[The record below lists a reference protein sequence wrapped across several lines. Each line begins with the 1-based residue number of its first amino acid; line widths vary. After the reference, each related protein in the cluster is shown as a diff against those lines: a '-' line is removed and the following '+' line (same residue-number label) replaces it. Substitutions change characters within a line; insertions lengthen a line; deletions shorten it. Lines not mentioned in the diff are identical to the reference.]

1 MSLVYE
7 ALEKAAREKNR
18 FGAPPPAAPLPAA
31 PVPAPVA
38 VPPQRARVAWIGGL
52 SLVAVGAVG
61 ALVLLRKPAESPVP
75 LAPPTSIPAPAPEPV
90 PAAPVAPAAVQPP
103 IAAVPTP
110 DNSPAAAA
118 RFKLSGIM
126 KYGDEYSAVIN
137 GHIVTRDQSVGG
149 AIVKAVAQDQVTL
162 HVDGRDVVLRL
173 F

>member
-18 FGAPPPAAPLPAA
+18 FAPPPPSAPLPAA
-31 PVPAPVA
+31 PAPVPVVA
-38 VPPQRARVAWIGGL
+38 APKRAWMVWIGGL
-52 SLVAVGAVG
+52 SLVAVGVVG
-61 ALVLLRKPAESPVP
+61 VLIFSRKPAELAVP
-75 LAPPTSIPAPAPEPV
+75 QSPPTSIAAPAPSKTVQP
-90 PAAPVAPAAVQPP
+90 APVAPV
-103 IAAVPTP
+103 AVPPPVPTT
-110 DNSPAAAA
+110 DNSPAADA

-137 GHIVTRDQSVGG
+137 GHIVTRDQSVSG